1 MIDRN
6 QLRNI
11 DWILIGLL
19 ILNSLIGLAFIH
31 SSSHYLSGNYAVKQL
46 LWIAVSLSAL
56 FLFLSLNYR
65 LLVAY
70 SLYFYVVIVGILAGI
85 LIFGTLISGAKS
97 WIVLPFFWIQPSEI
111 AKIIVILVI
120 ANIFSD
126 YRREYL
132 AIGQGLLSSFLVFL
146 PVVLIA
152 LQPDLGTALTYL
164 PILLAAFILAGLGRR
179 SLIVL
184 IIFALLI
191 GIVGWNMF
199 LRDYQKER
207 ITTLVSPAKDP
218 LGAGYHTIQSKIAIG
233 SGGFLGKGYKKGT
246 QSQLRFLPARH
257 TDFILSVIG
266 EEFGFMGVAAVLLCY
281 FLFLSRLFQ
290 SVAQSRDRAGVYII
304 FMVALTIAFQF
315 CVNVFMT
322 IGLFPIAGVPL
333 PLLSYGGSS
342 LLTNYLAVS
351 LVLNI
356 KMRRFVNV

>member
-19 ILNSLIGLAFIH
+19 VLNSLIGLTFIH
-31 SSSHYLSGNYAVKQL
+31 SSSHYLYGDYALKQL
-46 LWIAVSLSAL
+46 VWIVVSFSAL
-56 FLFLSLNYR
+56 FLFLSVNYR
-65 LLVAY
+65 SLINY
-70 SLYFYVVIVGILAGI
+70 SFYFYVVTVSILAGI
-85 LIFGTLISGAKS
+85 LLFGTLTSGAKS
-97 WIVLPFFWIQPSEI
+97 WIVLPFFWIQPSEV
-111 AKIIVILVI
+111 AKIIVILI
-120 ANIFSD
+120 LANIFSN
-126 YRREYL
+126 YKREYL
-132 AIGQGLLSSFLVFL
+132 TVGQALLGCLVVFV

-152 LQPDLGTALTYL
+152 LQPDLGTALTYI
-164 PILLAAFILAGLGRR
+164 PILMAAFILAGMGRKT
-179 SLIVL
+179 L
-184 IIFALLI
+184 IILVILSLLL
-191 GIVGWNMF
+191 GIVGWSVI

-207 ITTLVSPAKDP
+207 ITTLVSPERDP

-266 EEFGFMGVAAVLLCY
+266 EEFGFMGVVTVLLCY
-281 FLFLSRLFQ
+281 FLFLSRIFQ
-290 SVAQSRDRAGVYII
+290 SVTKARDRAGVYII
-304 FMVALTIAFQF
+304 FMIALTIAFQF
-315 CVNVFMT
+315 FINVFMT

-333 PLLSYGGSS
+333 PLVSYGGSS

>member
-6 QLRNI
+6 QLKNI

-19 ILNSLIGLAFIH
+19 ILNSSIGLAFIH
-31 SSSHYLSGNYAVKQL
+31 SSSHYLNGNYALKQL
-46 LWIAVSLSAL
+46 LWIAVSLCAL
-56 FLFLSLNYR
+56 FLFLSVNYR
-65 LLVAY
+65 LLIAY
-70 SLYFYVVIVGILAGI
+70 SFYFYVVAICILAGI
-85 LIFGTLISGAKS
+85 LLFGTLTSGARS
-97 WIVLPFFWIQPSEI
+97 WIVLPFFRIQPSEV
-111 AKIIVILVI
+111 AKIIVILLM
-120 ANIFSD
+120 ANIFSNYKRD
-126 YRREYL
+126 YL
-132 AIGQGLLSSFLVFL
+132 TVWQGFLSSLFVLV

-152 LQPDLGTALTYL
+152 LQPDLGTALTYI
-164 PILLAAFILAGLGRR
+164 PILFAAFILAGLGKRT
-179 SLIVL
+179 L
-184 IIFALLI
+184 IILIILALLI
-191 GIVGWNMF
+191 GVVGWSVF

-207 ITTLVSPAKDP
+207 ITTLVSPEKDP

-266 EEFGFMGVAAVLLCY
+266 EEFGFMGVVIMLLCY
-281 FLFLSRLFQ
+281 FLFLSRLFK
-290 SVAQSRDRAGVYII
+290 SVNKSRDRAGVYII
-304 FMVALTIAFQF
+304 FMVALTISFQF

-333 PLLSYGGSS
+333 PLVSYGGSS

>member
-6 QLRNI
+6 QLENI

-19 ILNSLIGLAFIH
+19 VLNSLIGLAFIH
-31 SSSHYLSGNYAVKQL
+31 SSSHYLYGNYALKQL
-46 LWIAVSLSAL
+46 LWIIVSLSAL
-56 FLFLSLNYR
+56 FLSVNYR
-65 LLVAY
+65 SLVTY
-70 SLYFYVVIVGILAGI
+70 SFYFYVVTVSILAGI
-85 LIFGTLISGAKS
+85 LLFGTLTSGAKS

-111 AKIIVILVI
+111 AKIIVILVL
-120 ANIFSD
+120 ANIFSN

-132 AIGQGLLSSFLVFL
+132 TVGQALLSSLFVFV
-146 PVVLIA
+146 PVALIA
-152 LQPDLGTALTYL
+152 LQPDLGTALTYI
-164 PILLAAFILAGLGRR
+164 PILMAAFILAGMGRKTVIILVILG
-179 SLIVL
+179 
-184 IIFALLI
+184 LLI
-191 GIVGWNMF
+191 GIVGWSVF

-207 ITTLVSPAKDP
+207 ITTLVSPEKDP

-266 EEFGFMGVAAVLLCY
+266 EEFGFMGVVTVLLCY

-290 SVAQSRDRAGVYII
+290 SVTKARDRAGVYII
-304 FMVALTIAFQF
+304 FMIALSIAFQF

-333 PLLSYGGSS
+333 PLASYGGSS

>member
-19 ILNSLIGLAFIH
+19 VLNSSIGLAFIH
-31 SSSHYLSGNYAVKQL
+31 SSSHHLYGNYALKQF
-46 LWIAVSLSAL
+46 LWIVISLFAL
-56 FLFLSLNYR
+56 FLFLSLSYR
-65 LLVAY
+65 TLVNY
-70 SLYFYVVIVGILAGI
+70 SLYFYTVIVILLVGIL
-85 LIFGTLISGAKS
+85 LFGTLTSGAKS

-111 AKIIVILVI
+111 AKIIVILAV
-120 ANIFSD
+120 AYIFSN
-126 YRREYL
+126 YKREYL
-132 AIGQGLLSSFLVFL
+132 TVGQGLLSSLVVFV
-146 PVVLIA
+146 PVALIA
-152 LQPDLGTALTYL
+152 LQPDLGTALTYI
-164 PILLAAFILAGLGRR
+164 PILLAAFLLAGLRR
-179 SLIVL
+179 RTLIVFVIL
-184 IIFALLI
+184 ALLV
-191 GIVGWNMF
+191 GIVGWSMF
-199 LRDYQKER
+199 LKDYQKER
-207 ITTLVSPAKDP
+207 ITTLVSPEKDP

-233 SGGFLGKGYKKGT
+233 SGGFFGKGYKKGT

-266 EEFGFMGVAAVLLCY
+266 EEFGFMGVVIIFLCY
-281 FLFLSRLFQ
+281 FLFLMRLFQ
-290 SVAQSRDRAGVYII
+290 SVAKSRDRTGAYII

-315 CVNVFMT
+315 FVNVFMT

-333 PLLSYGGSS
+333 PLVSYGGSS